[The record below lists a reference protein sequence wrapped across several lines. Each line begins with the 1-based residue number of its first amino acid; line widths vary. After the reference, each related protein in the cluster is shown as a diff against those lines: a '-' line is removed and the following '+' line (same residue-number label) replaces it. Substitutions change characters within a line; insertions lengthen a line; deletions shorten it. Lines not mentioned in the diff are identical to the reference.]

1 MLLRSRTG
9 YLQKALKC
17 NISGYLLKDEPL
29 DYLIES
35 IQKVINGEKVFSID
49 LAATVFMKEQ
59 NPLNDREIAV
69 LQLVKE
75 GCITN
80 EICKK

>member
-1 MLLRSRTG
+1 M
-9 YLQKALKC
+9 KC
-17 NISGYLLKDEPL
+17 DISGYLLKDEPL

-59 NPLNDREIAV
+59 NPLNEREIAV

-75 GCITN
+75 GCTTN